1 MSSEFAAAIAA
12 IVTTRLGLAAQ
23 KRWWD
28 GIDRLIPDMIDLTGA
43 DDLDSAIRNLR
54 EASFDTPAWRRIMAA
69 VTVGETR
76 FLRQQSWFER
86 VGRTALA
93 ALIQQRRL
101 QGMMRL
107 QIWSAGC
114 STGEEA
120 YTLAVILRE
129 MLPDFAEWRI
139 DILATDARADAIEAA
154 EHGVFD
160 ARQLRELAPW
170 QIERTFTPADG
181 NHLAVVP
188 ELRRSI
194 RFRVANLMDQA
205 AHEYSIER
213 FDLIL
218 CRNVLMYM
226 EPAAQRGVA
235 RHLVSALTEEGW
247 LAVSPAEALADW
259 FKPLTPVN
267 AGEAILF
274 TRRPAIQV
282 EPAADGMIAP
292 LTLRPMIEAARPK
305 AAAVSLPAI
314 EPVHDDATA
323 ALRQARDLADCGHLV
338 EARARCE
345 AILSA
350 DRLNA
355 DAALLLAEICSD
367 LGDDAA
373 AHAAARM
380 AVYVTPN
387 SPQAHL
393 LLAGALHRLGKPDRA
408 AKAMTT
414 ARNLAAASDATLV
427 SHREQAR

>member
-1 MSSEFAAAIAA
+1 MNSEVAAAIAA
-12 IVTTRLGLAAQ
+12 IVTARLGLAVQ
-23 KRWWD
+23 KRWSD
-28 GIDRLIPDMIDLTGA
+28 GIDRLIPDVIALTGA
-43 DDLDSAIRNLR
+43 DDLNGAIRNLR
-54 EASFDTPAWRRIMAA
+54 DASFDTPAWRRIMAA

-76 FLRQQSWFER
+76 FLRQRSWFER
-86 VGRTALA
+86 IEHTALA
-93 ALIQQRRL
+93 ALIQQRRQ

-114 STGEEA
+114 STGEEP

-129 MLPDFAEWRI
+129 MLTDFAEWRI

-160 ARQLRELAPW
+160 AHQLRELAPW
-170 QIERTFTPADG
+170 QITRTFTPADR

-188 ELRRSI
+188 ELRRTI

-205 AHEYSIER
+205 AYEHGIER

-226 EPAAQRGVA
+226 EPAAQRGIA

-282 EPAADGMIAP
+282 DPAADRMIAP
-292 LTLRPMIEAARPK
+292 PAPLPTIEAVRRK
-305 AAAVSLPAI
+305 AAAKPLPAV
-314 EPVHDDATA
+314 EPAHDDAAA
-323 ALRQARDLADCGHLV
+323 ALRQARDLADRGHLE
-338 EARARCE
+338 EARTRCQ
-345 AILSA
+345 AVLSA

-367 LGDDAA
+367 IGDDAA

-380 AVYVTPN
+380 AVYVTPD
-387 SPQAHL
+387 SPQAHF

-408 AKAMTT
+408 AKAMKT
-414 ARNLAAASDATLV
+414 ARNLAATSDAAPV